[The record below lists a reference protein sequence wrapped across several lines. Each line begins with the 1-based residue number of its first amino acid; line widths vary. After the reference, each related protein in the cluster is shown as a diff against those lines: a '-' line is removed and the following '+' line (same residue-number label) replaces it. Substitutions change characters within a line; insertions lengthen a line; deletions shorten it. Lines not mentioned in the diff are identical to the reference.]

1 MSDSTPLPETM
12 RAWRVHE
19 WGENPTEALQ
29 LDTLPL
35 PEPQPGEVMVRV
47 EGIALNL
54 NDLERINGENMMV
67 RPELPCTP
75 GMEVMGTVVASG
87 EGVPDQVGRRVVAT
101 TRQATDLTRRTPKR
115 HRASPQGSRPS

>member
-75 GMEVMGTVVASG
+75 GMEVMGTI
-87 EGVPDQVGRRVVAT
+87 AT
-101 TRQATDLTRRTPKR
+101 
-115 HRASPQGSRPS
+115 